1 MRIFLLLLPLG
12 LFFTALQSL
21 ADTPLLVRW
30 SNNVTHQT
38 LPKLTPI
45 KATRGWKLC
54 ALYPNLKDAYW
65 LSINYGMVKQARA
78 SGVALKIFEA
88 GGYQQLAT
96 QREQLSHCQRWG
108 ADAILLS
115 SSVAQFPGLTESLGE
130 TPAVEVVNA
139 VRDGA
144 SRTRVGVAWYQMGY
158 IPGRY
163 LATHQKQKQLNVLLM
178 PGPKEAGGSMA
189 MEQGFRQATMNSDI
203 HIVNVAYGDNDLE
216 IQRNQLQSMLEKH
229 PQIDVVA
236 GTAIA
241 AEVAMGEARNRQQP
255 LGIVSFYLS
264 HQVYRG
270 LKRNRII
277 MAVSDQMVLQGE
289 LAVSQAI
296 RILQHQPVVDN
307 LSPNILL
314 LTPENVSQQK
324 VASSLS
330 PLGFRPVYALQST
343 SAANR

>member
-12 LFFTALQSL
+12 VLFSALQSL
-21 ADTPLLVRW
+21 AETPPLIRW
-30 SNNVTHQT
+30 SNNMVHQP
-38 LPKLTPI
+38 LPPLTPV
-45 KATRGWKLC
+45 KATREWKLC

-65 LSINYGMVKQARA
+65 LSINYGMVKQARV

-88 GGYQQLAT
+88 GGYQQLAM
-96 QREQLSHCQRWG
+96 QREQLSHCRRWG

-115 SSVAQFPGLTESLGE
+115 SSVSQFPALAESLGE
-130 TPAVEVVNA
+130 TPVIEVVNA
-139 VRDGA
+139 VRDGGN
-144 SRTRVGVAWYQMGY
+144 RTRVGVAWYQMGY
-158 IPGRY
+158 IPGHY
-163 LATHQKQKQLNVLLM
+163 LATHQKQKTLNVLLM
-178 PGPKEAGGSMA
+178 PGPKEAGGSRA
-189 MEQGFRQATMNSDI
+189 MEQGFRQAIVNSNI
-203 HIVNVAYGDNDLE
+203 HIVDVAYGDNDLE
-216 IQRNQLQSMLEKH
+216 VQRNQLQSMLEKH

-241 AEVAMGEARNRQQP
+241 AEVAMGEARNRQHP
-255 LGIVSFYLS
+255 LGVVSFYLS

-307 LSPNILL
+307 LSPRILL
-314 LTPENVSQQK
+314 LTPENVSRQK

-330 PLGFRPVYALQST
+330 PLGFRPVYAFQRT